1 MSGKSFAQNCFD
13 VYFKDAF
20 VSWVGLEHRT
30 LKIDDQMKIHLAK
43 KMWENMLS
51 LRDKDKG
58 LKDGANYIKF
68 SKTTSAKAG
77 SKNYARFEEEKGRV
91 ID

>member
-1 MSGKSFAQNCFD
+1 
-13 VYFKDAF
+13 
-20 VSWVGLEHRT
+20 
-30 LKIDDQMKIHLAK
+30 MKIHLAK

-77 SKNYARFEEEKGRV
+77 SKNYARFEEEKR
-91 ID
+91 